1 MAKKTVSDKNQ
12 AAIKT
17 ALTRAYNCSPSR
29 GVANECAVIWR
40 AVFGQAS
47 FKGQNWGPWVEPGA
61 IVLPD
66 APVQHPEED

>member
-17 ALTRAYNCSPSR
+17 ALTRAYNVSPCR
-29 GVANECAVIWR
+29 GMANECAVIWR
-40 AVFGQAS
+40 AVFGNAS

-61 IVLPD
+61 IVPPE
-66 APVQHPEED
+66 APAQMPEEG